1 MAERPSLPEQLYD
14 DRATRSENGRFSR
27 HPGSMLAIMDS
38 RYPMPDPE
46 ICERAWHARDA
57 RFDGR
62 FFIAVKST
70 RIYCRPVC
78 PAPAARAAN
87 VTYYATAA
95 AAAEAGFRPCLRC
108 RPETAPGTPAWL
120 GTSITVARGL
130 RLIGEGAL
138 DAGSVDALAERLG
151 VTSRHLSRLFKEHLG
166 ASPLTIAQTRRLQF
180 AKRLIDESNLKFADI
195 ALAAGFGSLRR
206 FNHATRETWGRS
218 PRELRALRKGGQ
230 GSEGDAVTLR
240 IALRPPFDAAH
251 WLNFLA
257 TRAIP
262 GVEAVAHG
270 AYLRVHASGSGTG
283 IVQIAPSPDDAVAF
297 VTARGV
303 LPGDLFEIVRRARA
317 LLDADA
323 DPGVIGETLSRDR
336 ALRTL
341 VKKRPGIRLP
351 GAWDP
356 FELSVRAVLGQQIS
370 VAAARTIA
378 ARLVATFG
386 VPLNEP
392 QRLDDVQLT
401 HLFPAANALRDA
413 DFTRIGVPAKRAAA
427 LRALAAAVDDNV
439 VDFSLAPMELAERLQ
454 ALPGIGPWTAQ
465 YIVMRALRDPD
476 ALPAGDLVVRQML
489 GHERALSARAVEEHA
504 GAWRPWRAYGLI
516 HLWAKASEK

>member
-1 MAERPSLPEQLYD
+1 
-14 DRATRSENGRFSR
+14 
-27 HPGSMLAIMDS
+27 MDS

-46 ICERAWHARDA
+46 ICERARHARDA

-70 RIYCRPVC
+70 RIYCRPIC
-78 PAPAARAAN
+78 PAPTARAAN
-87 VTYYATAA
+87 VMYYPTAA

-120 GTSITVARGL
+120 GTSTTVARGL

-138 DAGSVDALAERLG
+138 DSGSVDALSERLG

-166 ASPLTIAQTRRLQF
+166 ASPVTIAQTRRLQF

-218 PRELRALRKGGQ
+218 PRELRALRPHRQNAGRAAESGT
-230 GSEGDAVTLR
+230 VTLR
-240 IALRPPFDAAH
+240 ISLRAPFDTSH
-251 WLNFLA
+251 WLSFLA

-262 GVEAVAHG
+262 GVEAVANDT
-270 AYLRVHASGSGTG
+270 YLRVHAGSNGAG
-283 IVQIAPSPDDAVAF
+283 VVQIAPLPDEAAAL
-297 VTARGV
+297 VTARNV
-303 LPGDLFEIVRRARA
+303 LPDELFEIVRRARA

-336 ALRTL
+336 ALRTQ

-386 VPLNEP
+386 TPLAEP
-392 QRLDDVQLT
+392 LIQDDVQLT
-401 HLFPAANALRDA
+401 HLFPAAKQLRTA
-413 DFTRIGVPAKRAAA
+413 DFARIGVPAKRAAA
-427 LRALAAAVDDNV
+427 LRALATAVDAGSVN
-439 VDFSLAPMELAERLQ
+439 FSLAPNELAERLE

-476 ALPAGDLVVRQML
+476 ALPAGDLVLRQML
-489 GHERALSARAVEEHA
+489 GNEQPLSTRDVERRAE
-504 GAWRPWRAYGLI
+504 AWRPWRAYGLI
-516 HLWAKASEK
+516 HLWAKASERK

>member
-1 MAERPSLPEQLYD
+1 
-14 DRATRSENGRFSR
+14 
-27 HPGSMLAIMDS
+27 MDS
-38 RYPMPDPE
+38 RIYMPEPE
-46 ICERAWHARDA
+46 ICERARHARDA

-78 PAPAARAAN
+78 PAPTARAAN

-95 AAAEAGFRPCLRC
+95 AAAEAGYRPCLRC

-120 GTSITVARGL
+120 GTSTTVARGL
-130 RLIGEGAL
+130 RLITEGAL
-138 DAGSVDALAERLG
+138 DAGSVEDLAARLG
-151 VTSRHLSRLFKEHLG
+151 VTSRHLSRLFREHLG
-166 ASPLTIAQTRRLQF
+166 ASPVTIAQTRRLQF

-218 PRELRALRKGGQ
+218 PRELRALRKGGREPQ
-230 GSEGDAVTLR
+230 SDAVTLR
-240 IALRPPFDAAH
+240 IALRAPFDAQH
-251 WLNFLA
+251 WLDFLA

-262 GVEAVAHG
+262 GVEAVANN
-270 AYLRVHASGSGTG
+270 AYVRVHAGANGAG
-283 IVQIAPSPDDAVAF
+283 VVRIQPLPDEAAAL

-303 LPGDLFEIVRRARA
+303 LPNELFEIVRRARA

-323 DPGVIGETLSRDR
+323 DPGVIGETLSADR
-336 ALRTL
+336 MLRAQ

-386 VPLNEP
+386 TPLREP
-392 QRLDDVQLT
+392 QRLDDVELT
-401 HLFPAANALRDA
+401 HLFPGASELREA

-427 LRALAAAVDDNV
+427 LRALAVAVDVGD
-439 VDFSLAPMELAERLQ
+439 VDFSLAPAELVGRLE

-476 ALPAGDLVVRQML
+476 ALPAGDLVLRQML
-489 GHERALSARAVEEHA
+489 GNEQPLSAREVERRAE
-504 GAWRPWRAYGLI
+504 AWRPWRAYGLI
-516 HLWAKASEK
+516 HLWAKANERKR

>member
-1 MAERPSLPEQLYD
+1 
-14 DRATRSENGRFSR
+14 
-27 HPGSMLAIMDS
+27 MDS

-46 ICERAWHARDA
+46 ICERARHARDA

-78 PAPAARAAN
+78 PAPTARAAN

-120 GTSITVARGL
+120 GTSTTVTRGL
-130 RLIGEGAL
+130 RLIGEGVL
-138 DAGSVDALAERLG
+138 DTGSVDTLAERLG

-166 ASPLTIAQTRRLQF
+166 ASPVTIAQTRRLQF
-180 AKRLIDESNLKFADI
+180 AKRLIDESNLKFADV

-206 FNHATRETWGRS
+206 FNHAMRETWGRS

-230 GSEGDAVTLR
+230 GPEGDAITLR
-240 IALRPPFDAAH
+240 IALRAPFDAAH

-262 GVEAVAHG
+262 GVEAVVDG
-270 AYLRVHASGSGTG
+270 AYLRVHATGSGTG
-283 IVQIAPSPDDAVAF
+283 IVQIAPSRDETAAF

-303 LPGDLFEIVRRARA
+303 VPGELFEIVRRARA

-323 DPGVIGETLSRDR
+323 DPAVIGEILSRDR
-336 ALRTL
+336 SLRAQIR
-341 VKKRPGIRLP
+341 KRPGIRLP

-370 VAAARTIA
+370 VAAARTLA

-386 VPLNEP
+386 TPLAEP
-392 QRLDDVQLT
+392 LLQDNVQLT
-401 HLFPAANALRDA
+401 HLFPAAKQLRTA
-413 DFTRIGVPAKRAAA
+413 DFARIGVPAKRAAA
-427 LRALAAAVDDNV
+427 LRVLAAAVDDGV
-439 VDFSLAPMELAERLQ
+439 IDFSLAPNELAERLE

-476 ALPAGDLVVRQML
+476 ALPAGDLVLRQML
-489 GHERALSARAVEEHA
+489 GGEQPLSTRGVERHA
-504 GAWRPWRAYGLI
+504 ESWRPWRAYGLI
-516 HLWAKASEK
+516 HLWAKASEKNKS